1 AVLLT
6 ASDLTRASTCEWQ
19 VLTALDARLGR
30 REPVPQETDAMLDRT
45 AMLGDRHEEA
55 LLAELR
61 TRTEVVEIPKPSLDA
76 EARSLAVAL
85 TQQAVDARAGAVFQA
100 AFEGER
106 FFGYAD
112 FIELDDEGRYVVSDA
127 KLARR
132 AKVTALLQ
140 LAAYARALRTMGVPV
155 ADEVR
160 LLLGDG
166 TVSVHQL
173 RDIEPVLLER
183 RARLERV
190 VDERLA
196 AASAL
201 AWGAEGVLACGQCA
215 ACAEQIALHDD
226 VFQVAGIRKQQ
237 RDRLRAAGIGTMTQL
252 ASAAAGPKGMAEATF
267 AALQRQARAQLRS
280 RDASAVTVD
289 VVDGAAIR
297 DLPPPSPGDL
307 FFDFEGDPLW
317 QHGDVWGLD
326 YLFGV
331 RDADGEFTGFWAHSL
346 PEERQ
351 ALIDFLAYVGERRQ
365 RHPDLHIYHYA
376 SYERTHLLSLA
387 ARHGVGEEQIDDLL
401 RDGVLVDLYPVVKRS
416 LVVGSPS
423 YSLKKLEPL
432 YMPGERMGEVTN
444 AGDSIVW
451 FQQATELREAGDA
464 AEAAALF
471 AQIEEYNAYDVE
483 STHRLRDWLLGLV
496 PERAAAPTGEATP
509 PEGLSPERAEVIAA
523 REALVERLLAP
534 AGEDPALRRPD
545 QMALALAAAAVGYHA
560 RERKS
565 FWWEHFERLD
575 KPLDDWRD
583 QKDVITVDEVLEVGP
598 WLPAKQSLVRHVR
611 FRGTVAPAT
620 RLSDETT
627 QQFAV
632 YEPPHVTAEGP
643 PAWRSTHTKTTLTLD
658 EDVFELVESAGRRD
672 TAIPWDATPIALAPA
687 QPPNSAPLEQSIEH
701 WADAVAA
708 AVEGRGDLAGA
719 LPADAS
725 LDVLRRRAPARLAEV
740 VGDGTTDAIVRSLA
754 ELDASFVAVQGPPGT
769 GKTYTGARVIAE
781 LVRRGWRVGV
791 VAQSHATVEHMLDG
805 VVEAGVPADRVV
817 KKLRDGDTDAHPW
830 TAAKDASVALG
841 GEPGVMGGTA
851 WNFAGHANKG
861 FPPLDLLVIDEAGQ
875 FSLANTIAAGRAARR
890 LLLIGDP
897 QQLPQV
903 SQGTHPAP
911 VDGSALGWLC
921 DGAAVI
927 PERFGYFLGT
937 SWRMHPQLCAAV
949 SDLAYD
955 GRLGA
960 HDSERRLAGVEP
972 GLEPVEVQHA
982 GNTTLS
988 VEEADAVVEIM
999 RDLVGREWRDGT
1011 AQGRIKTRP
1020 LAPSDVIVVA
1030 PYNAQVGLLHD
1041 RLVAAGMGAASVGTV
1056 DRFQG
1061 REAAVVIVSMAASS
1075 AVDVPRGIEFLLSVN
1090 RLNVAISRGQ
1100 WCAYLVHSPGLRG
1113 HLPPTPEGVAQL
1125 SAFLRLLA
1133 TGVGRASGAAPS
1145 SRG

>member
-1 AVLLT
+1 MILEGDTVLLT
-6 ASDLTRASTCEWQ
+6 ASDLTRASSCEWQ

-30 REPVPQETDAMLDRT
+30 REPPPKETDAMLDRT

-61 TRTEVVEIPKPSLDA
+61 ARTDVVEIPKPSLDA

-85 TQQAVDARAGAVFQA
+85 TQQAVDAGAGAIFQA

-106 FFGYAD
+106 FFGFAD

-140 LAAYARALRTMGVPV
+140 LAAYARALRTMDVPV

-173 RDIEPVLLER
+173 RGIEPVLLER
-183 RARLERV
+183 RARLEHI

-196 AASAL
+196 ADAAL
-201 AWGAEGVLACGQCA
+201 AWGTAGILACGQCA
-215 ACAEQIALHDD
+215 ACAEQIVLHDD

-237 RDRLRAAGIGTMTQL
+237 RDRLRAAGIETMTQL
-252 ASAAAGPKGMAEATF
+252 ADASAGPPKMAPATF
-267 AALQRQARAQLRS
+267 AALQRQARSQLRS
-280 RDASAVTVD
+280 RDASAPSVD
-289 VVDGAAIR
+289 VVDEAPIR

-317 QHGDVWGLD
+317 QHGDIWGID

-331 RDADGEFTGFWAHSL
+331 RDADEVFTPFWAHTL
-346 PEERQ
+346 AEEKQ
-351 ALIDFLAYVGERRQ
+351 ALIDFLAYVDERRQ
-365 RHPDLHIYHYA
+365 RNPDLHIYHYA

-401 RDGVLVDLYPVVKRS
+401 RAGVLVDLYPVVKRS

-432 YMPGERMGEVTN
+432 YMPGSRMGEVTN

-451 FQQATELREAGDA
+451 FQQATELQGAG
-464 AEAAALF
+464 EAAAADALF

-483 STHRLRDWLLGLV
+483 STHKLRDWLRALV
-496 PERAAAPTGEATP
+496 AAPAASAAAAEAATP
-509 PEGLSPERAEVIAA
+509 KELSPERADIVAA

-534 AGEDPALRRPD
+534 AGDDPALRTPD

-583 QKDVITVDEVLEVGP
+583 QRDVITVDEVLEVGP
-598 WLPAKQSLVRHVR
+598 WERAKQSLVRRVR
-611 FRGTVAPAT
+611 FRGTVGPGT

-632 YEPPHVTAEGP
+632 YEPPHVAGDDP
-643 PAWRSTHTKTTLTLD
+643 KAWRSTHAKTTLTLA
-658 EDVFELVESAGRRD
+658 EDVFELVESAGRHES
-672 TAIPWDATPIALAPA
+672 AIPWDATPIALAPA
-687 QPPNSAPLEQSIEH
+687 QPPNSLPLEQSIER
-701 WADAVAA
+701 WADAVAD
-708 AVEGRGDLAGA
+708 AVDGTGGLAGA

-725 LDVLRRRAPARLAEV
+725 LDVLRRRAPARLSPVTPTATD
-740 VGDGTTDAIVRSLA
+740 GGTTDAIVRSLA

-769 GKTYTGARVIAE
+769 GKTYTGAQVIAE

-791 VAQSHATVEHMLDG
+791 VAQSHATVEHVLDG
-805 VVEAGVPADRVV
+805 VVEAGVPSERVV
-817 KKLRDGDTDAHPW
+817 KKPREGDTDDHPW

-841 GEPGVMGGTA
+841 SEPGVMGGTA
-851 WNFAGHANKG
+851 WTFAGHANKG

-921 DGAAVI
+921 EGEAVI

-937 SWRMHPQLCAAV
+937 SWRMHPELCAAV

-960 HDSERRLAGVEP
+960 HDSSRRLVGVEP
-972 GLEPVEVQHA
+972 GLEPVEVRHA
-982 GNTTLS
+982 GNTTS
-988 VEEADAVVEIM
+988 SAEEADAVVAIV
-999 RDLVGREWRDGT
+999 RDLVGREWHDGT
-1011 AQGRIKTRP
+1011 VTRP
-1020 LAPSDVIVVA
+1020 LAANDVIVVA
-1030 PYNAQVGLLHD
+1030 PYNAQVGLLHE
-1041 RLVAAGMGAASVGTV
+1041 RLAAAGFGGASVGTV

-1100 WCAYLVHSPGLRG
+1100 WRAYLVHSPGLRA

-1125 SAFLRLLA
+1125 SAFLRLL
-1133 TGVGRASGAAPS
+1133 G
-1145 SRG
+1145 

>member
-1 AVLLT
+1 MILEDRAVLLT
-6 ASDLTRASTCEWQ
+6 ASDLTRASACEWQ

-30 REPVPQETDAMLDRT
+30 REPVPDEGDAMLERT

-61 TRTEVVEIPKPSLDA
+61 ARTDVVEIPKGLDA
-76 EARSLAVAL
+76 EGRSLAVAL
-85 TQQAVDARAGAVFQA
+85 TQQAVDARAGAIFQA

-112 FIELDDEGRYVVSDA
+112 FVELDEEGRYVVSDA

-166 TVSVHQL
+166 TVSVHEL

-183 RARLERV
+183 RARLERI

-196 AASAL
+196 ADAAIP
-201 AWGAEGVLACGQCA
+201 WGTDGILACGQCA

-237 RDRLRAAGIGTMTQL
+237 RDRLRAVGIETMAQL
-252 ASAAAGPKGMAEATF
+252 ADASEGPKGMAAATF
-267 AALQRQARAQLRS
+267 AALQRQARSQMRS
-280 RDASAVTVD
+280 RDASAPTVD
-289 VVDGAAIR
+289 VVDDAAIR
-297 DLPPPSPGDL
+297 ALPSPSPGDL

-317 QHGDVWGLD
+317 QHGDHWGID

-331 RDADGEFTGFWAHSL
+331 RDAAGEFAGFWAHSL
-346 PEERQ
+346 AEEKQ
-351 ALIDFLAYVGERRQ
+351 ALIDFLAYVDERRQ

-401 RDGVLVDLYPVVKRS
+401 RAGVLVDLYPVVKRS
-416 LVVGSPS
+416 LVIGSAS

-432 YMPGERMGEVTN
+432 YMPGSRMGEVTN

-451 FQQATELREAGDA
+451 FQQATELREAGDEEA
-464 AEAAALF
+464 AAALF

-483 STHRLRDWLLGLV
+483 STHRLRDWLLELV
-496 PERAAAPTGEATP
+496 AAPAASPAGDGAVP
-509 PEGLSPERAEVIAA
+509 PKEVSAERAEVVAA

-534 AGEDPALRRPD
+534 AGDDPAQRTPD
-545 QMALALAAAAVGYHA
+545 QLALALAAAAVGYHA
-560 RERKS
+560 RERKT
-565 FWWEHFERLD
+565 FWWEHFSRLD
-575 KPLDDWRD
+575 DPLDDWRD
-583 QKDVITVDEVLEVGP
+583 QRDVITVDEVLEVGP
-598 WLPAKQSLVRHVR
+598 WEQAKQSLVRRVR
-611 FRGTVAPAT
+611 FRGTVGPGT

-632 YEPPHVTAEGP
+632 YEPPHVPGDDP
-643 PAWRSTHTKTTLTLD
+643 NAWRSTHAKTTLTQA
-658 EDVFELVESAGRRD
+658 EDVFELVESAGRHT
-672 TAIPWDATPIALAPA
+672 TAIPWEATPIALAPA
-687 QPPNSAPLEQSIEH
+687 QPPNSGPLEQSIER
-701 WADAVAA
+701 WAGAVADSLA
-708 AVEGRGDLAGA
+708 ADGELAAA
-719 LPADAS
+719 LPDDAS
-725 LDVLRRRAPARLAEV
+725 LDVLRRRAPARLAAVE
-740 VGDGTTDAIVRSLA
+740 GDGTTDAIVCSLA

-769 GKTYTGARVIAE
+769 GKTYTGARVIAA
-781 LVRRGWRVGV
+781 LVRRGWRIGV

-805 VVEAGVPADRVV
+805 VVKAGVPAERVL
-817 KKLRDGDTDAHPW
+817 KKLREGDKGEHPW
-830 TAAKDASVALG
+830 TAAKDASEALG
-841 GEPGVMGGTA
+841 SEPGVMGGTA
-851 WNFAGHANKG
+851 WAFAGHANKG

-875 FSLANTIAAGRAARR
+875 FSLANTIAAGGAARR

-921 DGAAVI
+921 DGEAVI

-937 SWRMHPQLCAAV
+937 SWRMHPALCEAV

-960 HDSERRLAGVEP
+960 HGSERRLVGVDP
-972 GLEPVEVQHA
+972 GLEPVAVRHA
-982 GNTTLS
+982 GNTTS
-988 VEEADAVVEIM
+988 SAEEADAVVAIVQG
-999 RDLVGREWRDGT
+999 LVGREWHDGT
-1011 AQGRIKTRP
+1011 AARP
-1020 LAPSDVIVVA
+1020 LTAGDVIVVA

-1041 RLVAAGMGAASVGTV
+1041 RLAAAGFDAASVGTV

-1061 REAAVVIVSMAASS
+1061 REAAIVIVSMAASS

-1100 WCAYLVHSPGLRG
+1100 WRAYLVHSPGLRA

-1125 SAFLRLLA
+1125 SAFLRLL
-1133 TGVGRASGAAPS
+1133 G
-1145 SRG
+1145 

>member
-1 AVLLT
+1 MILDEGAVLLT
-6 ASDLTRASTCEWQ
+6 ASDLTRASACEWQ

-30 REPVPQETDAMLDRT
+30 REPVPDEGDAMLERT
-45 AMLGDRHEEA
+45 ATLGDRHEEA
-55 LLAELR
+55 LLAALG
-61 TRTEVVEIPKPSLDA
+61 TRTDVVEIPKGLDA
-76 EARSLAVAL
+76 EGRSLAVAL
-85 TQQAVDARAGAVFQA
+85 TRQAVDARAGAIFQA

-112 FIELDDEGRYVVSDA
+112 FVELDDDGRYVVSDA

-183 RARLERV
+183 RARLEQI

-196 AASAL
+196 AETAL
-201 AWGAEGVLACGQCA
+201 AWGTDGILACGQCA
-215 ACAEQIALHDD
+215 ACAEQITLHDD

-237 RDRLRAAGIGTMTQL
+237 RDRLRAVGIETMAQL
-252 ASAAAGPKGMAEATF
+252 ADAAGGPQEMAKATF
-267 AALQRQARAQLRS
+267 AALQRQARSQLRS
-280 RDASAVTVD
+280 RDASVPAVD
-289 VVDGAAIR
+289 VVNDAAIR
-297 DLPPPSPGDL
+297 ELPPPSPGDL

-317 QHGDVWGLD
+317 QHGDYWGID

-331 RDADGEFTGFWAHSL
+331 RDAAGEFTGFWAHTL
-346 PEERQ
+346 AEERQ
-351 ALIDFLAYVGERRQ
+351 ALIGFLAYVDQRRQ

-401 RDGVLVDLYPVVKRS
+401 RAGVLVDLYPVVKRS
-416 LVVGSPS
+416 LVIGSAS

-432 YMPGERMGEVTN
+432 YMPGARMGEVTN

-451 FQQATELREAGDA
+451 FQQATELREAGDEEA
-464 AEAAALF
+464 AAALF

-483 STHRLRDWLLGLV
+483 STQRLRDWLLELV
-496 PERAAAPTGEATP
+496 AEPAASAPVLDAMP
-509 PEGLSPERAEVIAA
+509 PKDVSAERAEVVAA
-523 REALVERLLAP
+523 REALVERLLAR
-534 AGEDPALRRPD
+534 AGDDPAQRTPD
-545 QMALALAAAAVGYHA
+545 QLALALAAAAVGYHS
-560 RERKS
+560 RERKT
-565 FWWEHFERLD
+565 FWWEHFSRLAD
-575 KPLDDWRD
+575 PLDDWRD
-583 QKDVITVDEVLEVGP
+583 QRDVITVDEVLELGP
-598 WLPAKQSLVRHVR
+598 WEHVKQSLVRRVR
-611 FRGTVAPAT
+611 FRGTVGPGT

-632 YEPPHVTAEGP
+632 YEPPHVPGDDP
-643 PAWRSTHTKTTLTLD
+643 NAWRSTHAKTTLTLA
-658 EDVFELVESAGRRD
+658 EDVFELVESAGKRD
-672 TAIPWDATPIALAPA
+672 TAIPWEATPIALAPA
-687 QPPNSAPLEQSIEH
+687 QPPFSGPLEQSIER
-701 WADAVAA
+701 WAEAVA
-708 AVEGRGDLAGA
+708 GSLAGGGEISAA
-719 LPADAS
+719 LPDDAS
-725 LDVLRRRAPARLAEV
+725 LDVLRRRGPVRLAAVE
-740 VGDGTTDAIVRSLA
+740 GDGTTDAIVRSLA

-781 LVRRGWRVGV
+781 LVRRGWRIGV

-805 VVEAGVPADRVV
+805 VVAAGVPAERVM
-817 KKLRDGDTDAHPW
+817 KKPREGDTDEHPW
-830 TAAKDASVALG
+830 TAAKDASEALG
-841 GEPGVMGGTA
+841 NEPGVMGGTA
-851 WNFAGHANKG
+851 WAFAGHANKG
-861 FPPLDLLVIDEAGQ
+861 FMPLDLLVIDEAGQ

-921 DGAAVI
+921 EGEAVI

-937 SWRMHPQLCAAV
+937 SWRMHPALCEAV

-960 HDSERRLAGVEP
+960 HRSERRLVGIDP
-972 GLEPVEVQHA
+972 GLEPVAVRHA
-982 GNTTLS
+982 GNTTS
-988 VEEADAVVEIM
+988 STEEADAVVAIV

-1011 AQGRIKTRP
+1011 AARP
-1020 LAPSDVIVVA
+1020 LAAGDLIVVA

-1041 RLVAAGMGAASVGTV
+1041 RLGAAGFGAASVGTV

-1061 REAAVVIVSMAASS
+1061 REAAIVIVSMAASS

-1100 WCAYLVHSPGLRG
+1100 WRAYLVHSPGLRA
-1113 HLPPTPEGVAQL
+1113 HLPPTPKGVAQL
-1125 SAFLRLLA
+1125 SAFLRLLDD
-1133 TGVGRASGAAPS
+1133 
-1145 SRG
+1145 

>member
-1 AVLLT
+1 MILEAGDVLLT

-19 VLTALDARLGR
+19 VLTTLDAKLGR
-30 REPVPQETDAMLDRT
+30 REPVPAEADAMLDRT
-45 AMLGDRHEEA
+45 AQLGDRHEEA
-55 LLAELR
+55 LLEVLR
-61 TRTEVVEIPKPSLDA
+61 ARTDVVEIPKGLDA
-76 EARSLAVAL
+76 EGRSLAVAM
-85 TQQAVDARAGAVFQA
+85 TRKAVDDRAGAIFQA

-112 FIELDDEGRYVVSDA
+112 FVELDEDGSYLVSDA

-140 LAAYARALRTMGVPV
+140 LAAYARALRSMGVPV
-155 ADEVR
+155 SDEVR

-166 TVSVHQL
+166 RVSVHEL

-183 RARLERV
+183 RARLEQI

-196 AASAL
+196 ADAAL
-201 AWGAEGVLACGQCA
+201 PWGTDGILACGQCA

-226 VFQVAGIRKQQ
+226 VYQVAGIRKQQ
-237 RDRLRAAGIGTMTQL
+237 RDRLRAAGIMTMPQL
-252 ASAAAGPKGMAEATF
+252 VDAAAGPPGMAAATF
-267 AALQRQARAQLRS
+267 AALQRQARSQLRS
-280 RDASAVTVD
+280 RDASAVTFD
-289 VVDGAAIR
+289 VVDAAAIR
-297 DLPPPSPGDL
+297 ELPPPSPGDL

-317 QHGDVWGLD
+317 QQGDIWGLD

-331 RDADGEFTGFWAHSL
+331 RDADGVFTGFWAHTL
-346 PEERQ
+346 AEEKQ
-351 ALIDFLAYVGERRQ
+351 ALIDFLAYVDERRQ

-376 SYERTHLLSLA
+376 SYERTHLLSIA

-401 RDGVLVDLYPVVKRS
+401 RGSVLVDLYPVVKRS
-416 LVVGSPS
+416 LVIGSPS
-423 YSLKKLEPL
+423 YSLKELEPL
-432 YMPGERMGEVTN
+432 YMPGSRMGEVTN

-451 FQQATELREAGDA
+451 FQQATELREAG
-464 AEAAALF
+464 EAAKADALF

-483 STHRLRDWLLGLV
+483 STQRLRDWLLELV
-496 PERAAAPTGEATP
+496 AEGAEGAPVRDASP
-509 PEGLSPERAEVIAA
+509 PKELSPERAEVIAA
-523 REALVERLLAP
+523 REALVERLLAA
-534 AGEDPALRRPD
+534 AGDDPADRTPD
-545 QMALALAAAAVGYHA
+545 EMALALAAAAVGYHA
-560 RERKS
+560 RERKT
-565 FWWEHFERLD
+565 FWWEHFKRLAD
-575 KPLDDWRD
+575 PLDDWRD
-583 QKDVITVDEVLEVGP
+583 QRDVITVDEVLEVGP
-598 WLPAKQSLVRHVR
+598 WEQAKQSLVRRVR
-611 FRGTVAPAT
+611 FRGTVGPGT

-632 YEPPHVTAEGP
+632 YEPPHVPGDDP
-643 PAWRSTHTKTTLTLD
+643 NAWRSTHAKTTLMLD
-658 EDVFELVESAGRRD
+658 EDVFELVESAGRHT
-672 TAIPWDATPIALAPA
+672 TAIPWEATPIALTPA
-687 QPPNSAPLEQSIEH
+687 QPPNSAPLEQSIER
-701 WADAVAA
+701 WADA
-708 AVEGRGDLAGA
+708 LADALEDGGERSAA
-719 LPADAS
+719 LPDDAS
-725 LDVLRRRAPARLAEV
+725 LDVLRRRAPARLAAVE
-740 VGDGTTDAIVRSLA
+740 GDGATHAIVRSLA

-781 LVRRGWRVGV
+781 LVRRGWRIGV

-805 VVEAGVPADRVV
+805 IVEAGVPAERVL
-817 KKLRDGDTDAHPW
+817 KKPREGDVDAHAW
-830 TAAKDASVALG
+830 TAVKDASEALG
-841 GEPGVMGGTA
+841 GEPGVIGGTA
-851 WNFAGHANKG
+851 WAFAGHANKG
-861 FPPLDLLVIDEAGQ
+861 FAPLDLLVIDEAGQ
-875 FSLANTIAAGRAARR
+875 FSLANTVAAGRAARR

-921 DGAAVI
+921 DGEAVI

-937 SWRMHPQLCAAV
+937 SWRMHPELCAAV

-960 HDSERRLAGVEP
+960 HESARRLTGVEP
-972 GLEPVEVQHA
+972 GLEPVAVRHA
-982 GNTTLS
+982 GSTTS
-988 VEEADAVVEIM
+988 STEEADAVVAIV
-999 RDLVGREWRDGT
+999 RDLVGREWHDGT
-1011 AQGRIKTRP
+1011 VSRP
-1020 LAPSDVIVVA
+1020 LKASDVIVVA

-1041 RLVAAGMGAASVGTV
+1041 RLAAAGFGDASVGTV

-1100 WCAYLVHSPGLRG
+1100 WRAYLVHSPGLRA

-1125 SAFLRLLA
+1125 SAFLRLL
-1133 TGVGRASGAAPS
+1133 G
-1145 SRG
+1145 

>member
-1 AVLLT
+1 MILEDDTVLLT

-30 REPVPQETDAMLDRT
+30 REPVPKETDAMLDRT

-55 LLAELR
+55 LLVELR
-61 TRTEVVEIPKPSLDA
+61 ARTDVVEIPKPSLDA

-85 TQQAVDARAGAVFQA
+85 TQQAVDARAGAIFQA

-106 FFGYAD
+106 FFGFAD
-112 FIELDDEGRYVVSDA
+112 FIELDHEGRYVVSDA

-166 TVSVHQL
+166 TVSAHQL

-183 RARLERV
+183 RARLEHI

-196 AASAL
+196 ADAAL
-201 AWGAEGVLACGQCA
+201 AWGTDGILACGQCA
-215 ACAEQIALHDD
+215 ACAEQIGLHDD

-237 RDRLRAAGIGTMTQL
+237 RDRLRGAGIETMTQL
-252 ASAAAGPKGMAEATF
+252 ADASAGPPKMAPATF
-267 AALQRQARAQLRS
+267 TALQRQARSQLRS
-280 RDASAVTVD
+280 RDASVPSVE
-289 VVDGAAIR
+289 VVDDAPIR
-297 DLPPPSPGDL
+297 NLPPPSPGDL

-317 QHGDVWGLD
+317 QHGDIWGID

-331 RDADGEFTGFWAHSL
+331 RDADGDFTGFWAHSL
-346 PEERQ
+346 AEEKR
-351 ALIDFLAYVGERRQ
+351 ALLDFLGYVDERRQ

-401 RDGVLVDLYPVVKRS
+401 RAGVLVDLYPVVKRS
-416 LVVGSPS
+416 LVIGSPS

-432 YMPGERMGEVTN
+432 YMPGSRMGEVTN

-451 FQQATELREAGDA
+451 FQQATELREAGETA
-464 AEAAALF
+464 AADALF
-471 AQIEEYNAYDVE
+471 AQIEEYNTYDVE
-483 STHRLRDWLLGLV
+483 STHKLRDWLRELV
-496 PERAAAPTGEATP
+496 AAPAASAAAAEAATP
-509 PEGLSPERAEVIAA
+509 KELSPERADIVAA

-534 AGEDPALRRPD
+534 AGDDPALRTPD

-583 QKDVITVDEVLEVGP
+583 QRDVITVDEVLEVGP
-598 WLPAKQSLVRHVR
+598 WERAKQSLVRRVR
-611 FRGTVAPAT
+611 FRGTVGPGT

-632 YEPPHVTAEGP
+632 YEPPHVAGDDP
-643 PAWRSTHTKTTLTLD
+643 KAWRSTHAKTTLTLA
-658 EDVFELVESAGRRD
+658 EDVFELVESAGRHES
-672 TAIPWDATPIALAPA
+672 AIPWEATPIALAPA
-687 QPPNSAPLEQSIEH
+687 QPPNSLPLEQSIER
-701 WADAVAA
+701 WAEAVADAID
-708 AVEGRGDLAGA
+708 RGGDIAST
-719 LPADAS
+719 LPTDAS
-725 LDVLRRRAPARLAEV
+725 LDVLRRRAPARLSPV
-740 VGDGTTDAIVRSLA
+740 VPTATDGGTTDAIVRSLA
-754 ELDASFVAVQGPPGT
+754 ELDASFVAAQGPPGT
-769 GKTYTGARVIAE
+769 GKTHTGARVIAE

-805 VVEAGVPADRVV
+805 VVAAGVPAERVV
-817 KKLRDGDTDAHPW
+817 KKPRDGDTDDHPW

-841 GEPGVMGGTA
+841 SEPGVMGGTA
-851 WNFAGHANKG
+851 WAFAGHANKG

-921 DGAAVI
+921 EGEAVI

-937 SWRMHPQLCAAV
+937 SWRMHPELCAAV

-960 HDSERRLAGVEP
+960 HDSSRQLVGVEP
-972 GLEPVEVQHA
+972 GLEPVAVRHA
-982 GNTTLS
+982 GNTTS
-988 VEEADAVVEIM
+988 SPEEADAVVAIV

-1011 AQGRIKTRP
+1011 VTRP
-1020 LAPSDVIVVA
+1020 LTASDVIVVA
-1030 PYNAQVGLLHD
+1030 PYNAQVGLLHE
-1041 RLVAAGMGAASVGTV
+1041 RLAAAGFGGASVGTV

-1100 WCAYLVHSPGLRG
+1100 WRAYLVHSPGLRA

-1125 SAFLRLLA
+1125 SAFLRLL
-1133 TGVGRASGAAPS
+1133 G
-1145 SRG
+1145 

>member
-1 AVLLT
+1 MILENGAVLLT
-6 ASDLTRASTCEWQ
+6 ASDLTRASACEWQ
-19 VLTALDARLGR
+19 VLTTLDAKQGR
-30 REPVPQETDAMLDRT
+30 REPVPDEGDAMLDRT

-61 TRTEVVEIPKPSLDA
+61 TRTDVVEIPKGLDA
-76 EARSLAVAL
+76 EGRSLAVAL
-85 TQQAVDARAGAVFQA
+85 TRQAVDDRAGAIFQA
-100 AFEGER
+100 AFEVER

-112 FIELDDEGRYVVSDA
+112 FVELDKSGHYVVSDA

-166 TVSVHQL
+166 SVSVHQL

-183 RARLERV
+183 RSRLEQI

-196 AASAL
+196 ADTAL
-201 AWGAEGVLACGQCA
+201 VWGTAGILACGQCA

-237 RDRLRAAGIGTMTQL
+237 RDRLRAVGIETMTQL
-252 ASAAAGPKGMAEATF
+252 ADASEGPKGMAAATF
-267 AALQRQARAQLRS
+267 AALQRQARSQLRS
-280 RDASAVTVD
+280 RDASVPVVD
-289 VVDGAAIR
+289 VVDDAAIR
-297 DLPPPSPGDL
+297 ELPTPSPGDL

-317 QHGDVWGLD
+317 QHGDYWGLD

-331 RDADGEFTGFWAHSL
+331 RDTDGEFTGFWAHTL
-346 PEERQ
+346 AEEQQ
-351 ALIDFLAYVGERRQ
+351 ALIDFLRYVDERRQ

-401 RDGVLVDLYPVVKRS
+401 RAGVLVDLYPVVKRA
-416 LVVGSPS
+416 LVIGSES

-432 YMPGERMGEVTN
+432 YMPGSRMGEVTN

-451 FQQATELREAGDA
+451 FQQATELREAGDE
-464 AEAAALF
+464 AEAEELF
-471 AQIEEYNAYDVE
+471 RQIEDYNAYDVE
-483 STHRLRDWLLGLV
+483 STHGLRDWLLELV
-496 PERAAAPTGEATP
+496 AEPAESAPAGDVATP
-509 PEGLSPERAEVIAA
+509 KELSPERAEVIAA

-534 AGEDPALRRPD
+534 AGDDPAQRTPD
-545 QMALALAAAAVGYHA
+545 QMALALAAAAVGYHS
-560 RERKS
+560 RERKT
-565 FWWEHFERLD
+565 FWWEHFKRLAD
-575 KPLDDWRD
+575 PLDDWRD
-583 QKDVITVDEVLEVGP
+583 QRDVITVDEVLEVGP
-598 WLPAKQSLVRHVR
+598 WEQAKQSLVRRVR
-611 FRGTVAPAT
+611 FRGTVGPGT

-632 YEPPHVTAEGP
+632 YEPPHVAGDDP
-643 PAWRSTHTKTTLTLD
+643 NAWRSTHAKTTLTFA
-658 EDVFELVESAGRRD
+658 EDVFELVESAGRHS
-672 TAIPWDATPIALAPA
+672 TAIPWEATPIALAPA
-687 QPPNSAPLEQSIEH
+687 QPPPSTSLEESIER
-701 WADAVAA
+701 WAEVVADSLDRGGELAA
-708 AVEGRGDLAGA
+708 A
-719 LPADAS
+719 LPDDAS
-725 LDVLRRRAPARLAEV
+725 LDVLRRRAPNRLAPVE
-740 VGDGTTDAIVRSLA
+740 GDRMTDAIVRSLA

-769 GKTYTGARVIAE
+769 GKTYTGARVIAA
-781 LVRRGWRVGV
+781 LVRRGWRIGV

-805 VVEAGVPADRVV
+805 VVAAGVPGEQVV
-817 KKLRDGDTDAHPW
+817 KKLREGDVGEHPW
-830 TAAKDASVALG
+830 TAVKDASLALG
-841 GEPGVMGGTA
+841 SEPGVMGGTA
-851 WNFAGHANKG
+851 WAFAGHANKG

-921 DGAAVI
+921 DGEAVI

-937 SWRMHPQLCAAV
+937 SWRMHPALCEAV

-960 HDSERRLAGVEP
+960 HGSERRLVGIEP
-972 GLEPVEVQHA
+972 GLEPVAVRHA
-982 GNTTLS
+982 GSTTSS
-988 VEEADAVVEIM
+988 VEEADAVVAIV
-999 RDLVGREWRDGT
+999 RGLVGREWHDGG
-1011 AQGRIKTRP
+1011 ATRP
-1020 LAPSDVIVVA
+1020 LAASDVIVVA

-1041 RLVAAGMGAASVGTV
+1041 RLAAAGFGAASVGTV

-1061 REAAVVIVSMAASS
+1061 REAAIVIVSMAASS

-1100 WCAYLVHSPGLRG
+1100 WRAYLVHSPGLRA

-1125 SAFLRLLA
+1125 SAFLRL
-1133 TGVGRASGAAPS
+1133 VGDAPDLGGASAPL
-1145 SRG
+1145 